1 LLGSVGGLAAGWL
14 LAFGGGTPWLLAGY
28 VVFIGLVT
36 LGCTLL
42 LPETALRAGGERI
55 SGQPAPSSY

>member
-1 LLGSVGGLAAGWL
+1 VATGLGD
-14 LAFGGGTPWLLAGY
+14 GTPWLLAGY

-42 LPETALRAGGERI
+42 LPETAPHASGMRV